1 VSVKRDLICGK
12 QRGAD
17 LNDLGM
23 TLHRVGPVSA
33 GSDERKMRSSRHE
46 ARGNRQQQDAARSSC
61 SKQPALSLIEGF
73 NRCAPFKPFSRVIRS
88 SLFLTSLWTD
98 LSTPL
103 EKK

>member
-17 LNDLGM
+17 LTDLSM

-33 GSDERKMRSSRHE
+33 GSDERKMRSSRPRSE
-46 ARGNRQQQDAARSSC
+46 RQQATARCGSF
-61 SKQPALSLIEGF
+61 QLFQTF

-88 SLFLTSLWTD
+88 SLFLTGLWTD